1 MTSLIISDPPCFR
14 NDPGWGG
21 RRAAG
26 DGRAGSDFSGA
37 ALNMRQRS
45 NLLLTV
51 AGLFLASKQLSRSNE
66 ALPG

>member
-1 MTSLIISDPPCFR
+1 MT
-14 NDPGWGG
+14 GAGG
-21 RRAAG
+21 G
-26 DGRAGSDFSGA
+26 VAGSDFSGA
-37 ALNMRQRS
+37 ALNMRQGS